1 MTGTS
6 GLQANSWDSTFSHG
20 FPDNRTGSAQMVAA
34 PVERALRREE
44 GHLNFT
50 FFYKFNHRESTE
62 ERKEFPSKTILGLF
76 LIHPKDNDVFNSFYN
91 FYHFWPKK
99 TTCGPPG
106 P

>member
-1 MTGTS
+1 MINDRHLRLAGKLL
-6 GLQANSWDSTFSHG
+6 GLDLLPRLPRQ
-20 FPDNRTGSAQMVAA
+20 PDWLGADGGGAGGESAKD
-34 PVERALRREE
+34 
-44 GHLNFT
+44 G
-50 FFYKFNHRESTE
+50 
-62 ERKEFPSKTILGLF
+62 KEFSSKTILGLF